1 MKIKTGMD
9 LEKTLFCGQFFRTQA
24 LDGGYLVYFK
34 DQRIWVGQGDGWI
47 EVQGQV
53 ARQDL
58 EDFFDLNRD
67 YQAVEKALASHEF
80 LQPALEAASGIHIL
94 RQDLWEVVVSFII
107 SANSNIPRIR
117 KSLFALCQ
125 NYGDQKQD
133 QWGTYYS
140 FPRPQDLAGV
150 CREDFR
156 EKIKLGYRDQYL
168 VKTTQQVLEGQVDL
182 EALKEVV
189 DKELAMKELTRLS
202 GVGPKVAH
210 CILLFGLHNWQ
221 GFPVDVWMKR
231 ALKEHFPKIPEKD
244 YESLAQDLF
253 GPYAGYAQ
261 QALFYHAKLN
271 QMGG

>member
-1 MKIKTGMD
+1 MKIKTSMD

-34 DQRIWVGQGDGWI
+34 DQRIWARQGEGFL
-47 EVQGQV
+47 EVQGPV
-53 ARQDL
+53 ARKDL

-67 YQAVEKALASHEF
+67 YRAVEEALASHEF
-80 LQPALEAASGIHIL
+80 LRPALTAASGIHIL
-94 RQDLWEVVVSFII
+94 RQDPWEVVVAFII

-125 NYGDQKQD
+125 NYGIKRQD

-182 EALKEVV
+182 EALKET
-189 DKELAMKELTRLS
+189 KEKDLAMKELRKLS

-231 ALKEHFPKIPEKD
+231 ALKKHFPKSGEKD
-244 YESLAQDLF
+244 YEALAQDLF

-271 QMGG
+271 QMEG